1 MSNPNPHKP
10 PKGVRI
16 GGRKKGTPN
25 HALAL
30 KDMILEALKMAGG
43 IQYLTDRAKD
53 EPKAFIALLGRVL
66 PTQIGGFEGGVPI
79 IVQMLPQDANA

>member
-1 MSNPNPHKP
+1 MPV
-10 PKGVRI
+10 PKGVRV

-25 HALAL
+25 SAQHLR
-30 KDMILEALKMAGG
+30 DMILSALDAAGG
-43 IQYLTDRAKD
+43 RQYLIDRAKD
-53 EPKAFIALLGRVL
+53 EPKAFMGLLGKVL